1 MAGRLADT
9 HQHWESWCFGRLGA
23 AGVWAGAEWEEG
35 MVNRRSTVQNMGEPC
50 HQATVTAAPGH
61 SPASEAN
68 VASFAIPAVGGAV
81 VGILEEDLL
90 VP

>member
-1 MAGRLADT
+1 
-9 HQHWESWCFGRLGA
+9 
-23 AGVWAGAEWEEG
+23 
-35 MVNRRSTVQNMGEPC
+35 MVNRRSAVQNTGEPR

-68 VASFAIPAVGGAV
+68 VASFATPAIGAGAVGNF
-81 VGILEEDLL
+81 EEDLL

>member
-1 MAGRLADT
+1 MGRLADT
-9 HQHWESWCFGRLGA
+9 HQHWQSWLFGRLGA

-35 MVNRRSTVQNMGEPC
+35 MVNRRKAVQNMGEPC

-68 VASFAIPAVGGAV
+68 VASFAILAVRGGV

-90 VP
+90 GP